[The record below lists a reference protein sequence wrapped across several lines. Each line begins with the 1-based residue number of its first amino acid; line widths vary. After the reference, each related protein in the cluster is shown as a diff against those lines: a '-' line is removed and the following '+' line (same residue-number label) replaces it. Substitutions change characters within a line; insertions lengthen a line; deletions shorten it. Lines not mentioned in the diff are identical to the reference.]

1 MLRKLCTVTEICGN
15 IILVV
20 NKIPEGYACM
30 YEKRWRQTDRDTE
43 ERGRRERKSLNTNGS
58 F

>member
-15 IILVV
+15 ITLVS
-20 NKIPEGYACM
+20 KIPEEYVWVC
-30 YEKRWRQTDRDTE
+30 EKRWRQTDRDIQE
-43 ERGRRERKSLNTNGS
+43 RRRRGRNSLDTNGS